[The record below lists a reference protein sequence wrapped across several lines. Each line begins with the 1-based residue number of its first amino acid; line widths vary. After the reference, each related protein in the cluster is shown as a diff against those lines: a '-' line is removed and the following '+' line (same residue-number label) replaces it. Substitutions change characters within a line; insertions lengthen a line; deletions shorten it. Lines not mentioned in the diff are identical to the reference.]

1 MNYKDEALRFLEVSK
16 IQLSQLQKEYFVT
29 TCEANELNPFKKDIY
44 SIGSGANT
52 MFVVSYDA
60 YLKRADTQP
69 DRGGEEFE
77 TITDENGNLKAIRC
91 NVYKINKHTH
101 QRYKFLDF
109 EALLSEFKGNT
120 PLWRTKPM
128 VMLRKCS
135 HANALRQA
143 YPTMWNSL
151 VYAEEEISEVTP
163 AVENTV
169 QPEPTPPPA
178 FTNPVANQIKANTKP
193 IELNQ
198 PNDVSQSKPDVSQS
212 KNETIQKAFETL
224 EINKPIPKQ
233 ADEVKHLDFFN
244 DVNKHTNTT
253 ELNEK
258 LQAKAE
264 IKIEDYDSEYKKQIL
279 LVLGKAKS
287 TGNQKW
293 IQKIK
298 DYFKVCF
305 NKEKILGME
314 EFAQLQYSVK
324 EMIFKDIE
332 KMLEDMDD
340 DEMLDDLAAV
350 IEGEKDE

>member
-1 MNYKDEALRFLEVSK
+1 MNYKDEALRFLEISK
-16 IQLSQLQKEYFVT
+16 IQLNQLQKEYFVT

-44 SIGSGANT
+44 SIGSGHNT

-198 PNDVSQSKPDVSQS
+198 PTNPVEELK
-212 KNETIQKAFETL
+212 EAFETL
-224 EINKPIPKQ
+224 QTQPTPKK
-233 ADEVKHLDFFN
+233 ADEIKHIDFFEA
-244 DVNKHTNTT
+244 DQMKA
-253 ELNEK
+253 EADAE
-258 LQAKAE
+258 QAKADAE
-264 IKIEDYDSEYKKQIL
+264 DQTKDYDGMYISAVREALMRDKKDGNDYWQKQIIS
-279 LVLGKAKS
+279 VFEDK
-287 TGNQKW
+287 
-293 IQKIK
+293 
-298 DYFKVCF
+298 F
-305 NKEKILGME
+305 NKPLIMAINDFKKLR
-314 EFAQLQYSVK
+314 YSVK
-324 EMIFKDIE
+324 ALIVTEIIQLLDKE
-332 KMLEDMDD
+332 G
-340 DEMLDDLAAV
+340 DE
-350 IEGEKDE
+350 